1 MLVKLTRRLFLGPMT
16 EELRLNPCHHK
27 ALVTAIGPRV
37 QSGNILMQN
46 SVEPQGTDVRL
57 ASEKSLSPRQAE

>member
-1 MLVKLTRRLFLGPMT
+1 MLVKLTRRIFLEPMT

-27 ALVTAIGPRV
+27 ALVTAVGPRV
-37 QSGNILMQN
+37 QSGNIVMQN

-57 ASEKSLSPRQAE
+57 SSEKSLSPRQAE